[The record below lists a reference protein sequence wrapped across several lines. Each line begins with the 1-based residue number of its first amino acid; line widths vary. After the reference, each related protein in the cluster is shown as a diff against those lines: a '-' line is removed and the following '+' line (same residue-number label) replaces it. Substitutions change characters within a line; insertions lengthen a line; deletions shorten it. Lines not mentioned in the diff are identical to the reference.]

1 MGEDVKHRDDLSETV
16 PEILDEAEVSQ
27 GEALELE
34 AQELRGLIEE
44 KDRELKA
51 LQDRLLRVAAEAD
64 NTRKR
69 IEREKAEAIGFA
81 NESIIKTMLPV
92 VDNLERAIQH
102 SEKESNFES
111 LLDGVRITLKS
122 FLDSLAKFG
131 CVPIDSVGKTFDP
144 NFHEAI
150 AQQEDPKCPDMT
162 VLLEFQRGYLLNDR
176 LVRPAS
182 VVVSKNPK
190 G

>member
-1 MGEDVKHRDDLSETV
+1 MGDDLKHRQDREEIV
-16 PEILDEAEVSQ
+16 PEIVEDEESSTDEARDVAGDELK
-27 GEALELE
+27 ALV
-34 AQELRGLIEE
+34 EE
-44 KDRELKA
+44 KERELKA
-51 LQDRLLRVAAEAD
+51 LQDRLLRVAAESD

-69 IEREKAEAIGFA
+69 LEREKSDAIAYA
-81 NESIIKTMLPV
+81 NESIIKGLLPV

-131 CVPIDSVGKTFDP
+131 CVPIESVGKSFDP

-150 AQQEDPKCPDMT
+150 AQQEDPTSPDMT
-162 VLLEFQRGYLLNDR
+162 VLLEFQKGYLLNDR

-182 VVVSKNPK
+182 VVVSKGAK
-190 G
+190 S